1 MAKSWTSDQLL
12 AITER
17 DKNILV
23 SAAAGSGKTAVLVER
38 IVSLITKEPIIDID
52 KFVVVTFTKAAA
64 SEMKD
69 RIRKA
74 LEDLLESDPLNT
86 NLLKQQTLLN
96 NAQITTIDSFC
107 LWIIKNHFS
116 EINLDPGFRTADQG
130 EIKLLGADVLDEL
143 IEAHYESQDKEF
155 LDLVE
160 AYAIGRDDTKI
171 NDLIERVYE
180 LARSNPWPEEWYEK
194 VLDVYR
200 SIESENGNV
209 AIADCLSS
217 IMLSLEG
224 YKDLYEGLIDIC
236 QRPMGPEKYLS
247 IIQGELAGINALLGT
262 HNLKEFIEKLRLF
275 KFDRM
280 PSIRVNGDI
289 DESLKNQVSDSRTD
303 FKKYIEKLKE
313 GFTRDYESLID
324 DVKHCY
330 SYVNTIIKLAREY
343 DESLSK
349 VKKDRGIIDFN
360 DMEHMAL
367 SILIKREEG
376 EIIYTDTANELAK
389 NFRYIMIDEYQDS
402 NMLQEVILNA
412 VSTVRLDEP
421 NNVYMVGDVKQSIYR
436 FRLAC
441 PDLFIEKYDSYG
453 TTDDNFK
460 KIELKKNFRS
470 RKEVLFAT
478 NDVFLN
484 VFNKAFCG
492 ISYTPEVALNPGFP
506 YPDNPDVVED
516 IYDNSPV
523 EIHLI
528 DGKGVDLVDATE
540 DDNPNL
546 EGINLIEEGTYN
558 NKELEALHIVSI
570 VKNIVNSNQLVFDTD
585 LGQYRKASYR
595 DIVVLVRSN
604 RGWADSLVNVLM
616 NNNIPAYSDY
626 SEGYFNVREISVLL
640 SYLTIVDNPVQEI
653 PLSASLLSYFG
664 GFNSSDLVNIR
675 ILGRYLKQEN
685 CLKHPN
691 LYHEML
697 AINAEIDGI
706 LDEDLEGI
714 SLEEI
719 RELNKKIAI
728 FLSELNNY
736 RKKSNIENV
745 YDLLWDII
753 YNSGYYDYVGTM
765 PAGKRRQLNLEI
777 FLDKAAAYSK
787 TSYTGLFNFLRYI
800 ERLKKFEIDF
810 EEGSTLSEN
819 EDLVRIMTIHK
830 SKGLEFPIVIIASM
844 DKDYNL
850 QDSKGT
856 LILDS
861 NLGMGMDY
869 VDLKTRTKTKTIVK
883 NAIKNRI
890 DRETRAEEQR
900 VLYVAMTRAREK
912 LYMVSAL
919 KDATK
924 AIEDATKQ
932 AELVSNSKGFSY
944 MQLNKH
950 NSYLDMVLPVAL
962 LPKSSL
968 TGNFKIDIFSV
979 SEVVENAK
987 INAEEIETRIT
998 KEDLKVG
1005 SLPPLPDYVIDP
1017 KANRPVKI
1025 TVSALKKMQADEDF
1039 DSEAMS
1045 VVKEDYE
1052 DELDVS
1058 KIAKETLDHVVGI
1071 YENEGLELDG
1081 RLEQTDLLESLEQ
1094 PEEYENK
1101 YVPKFIKNKEERLV
1115 ANERGSA
1122 YHRVFEC
1129 LDYSMVGNIDE
1140 IKLNIQKML
1149 TDEKISMAEYKSVKA
1164 EDIYNFTKTD
1174 IGKMAADASAKG
1186 KLKREQ
1192 PFVFDVDGQLVQG
1205 IIDMYIVEEDGITI
1219 VDYKTDRV
1227 RFGKAGIEELKK
1239 RYKIQLDYYAKAIEQ
1254 ITGIKVIK
1262 KVIYSVTMG
1271 IEIEV

>member
-1 MAKSWTSDQLL
+1 
-12 AITER
+12 
-17 DKNILV
+17 
-23 SAAAGSGKTAVLVER
+23 
-38 IVSLITKEPIIDID
+38 
-52 KFVVVTFTKAAA
+52 
-64 SEMKD
+64 MKD
-69 RIRKA
+69 RIRKK
-74 LEDLLESDPLNT
+74 LEKLLEADPLNT

-116 EINLDPGFRTADQG
+116 EINLDPGFRTADEG
-130 EIKLLGADVLDEL
+130 EIKLLGADVLDDL
-143 IEAHYESQDKEF
+143 IEAHYESQDNDF
-155 LDLVE
+155 LNLVE
-160 AYAIGRDDTKI
+160 AYATGRDDTKI
-171 NDLIERVYE
+171 NELIETVYK
-180 LARSNPWPEEWYEK
+180 LARSNPWPDEWYKK
-194 VLDVYR
+194 VIEVYE
-200 SIESENGNV
+200 SIDSDKENA
-209 AIADCLSS
+209 AINDCLSS
-217 IMLSLEG
+217 IVLSLEG
-224 YKDLYEGLIDIC
+224 YKDLYEGLVDIC
-236 QRPMGPEKYLS
+236 QRPMGPEKYTS
-247 IIQGELAGINALLGT
+247 TIQGELAGINALLAT
-262 HNLKEFIEKLRLF
+262 CNLKEFIEKLRLF

-289 DESLKNQVSDSRTD
+289 DESLKDQVSSSRAD

-313 GFTRDYESLID
+313 SFDRDYEALVG
-324 DVKHCY
+324 DVKKCY
-330 SYVNTIIKLAREY
+330 SYVKTIIKLAMEY
-343 DESLSK
+343 DEALSK

-360 DMEHMAL
+360 DMEHLAL
-367 SILIKREEG
+367 SILINKEDG
-376 EIIYTDTANELAK
+376 KIVYTDTANELAK

-412 VSTVRLDEP
+412 VSTVRLEEP

-441 PDLFIEKYDSYG
+441 PDLFIEKYDSY
-453 TTDDNFK
+453 TTIDNDFR

-492 ISYTPEVALNPGFP
+492 ISYTTDVALNPGFP
-506 YPDNPDVVED
+506 YPDNPDAPEE

-528 DGKGVDLVDATE
+528 DGKGVDLIEDSDE
-540 DDNPNL
+540 DDSNPSGST
-546 EGINLIEEGTYN
+546 EVEEGTYN
-558 NKELEALHIVSI
+558 NKEIEALHIASL
-570 VKNIVNSNQLVFDTD
+570 VKEIVNGNHQVFDTD

-604 RGWADSLVNVLM
+604 KGWADSFVNVLM

-664 GFNSSDLVNIR
+664 GFNSTDLVNIR
-675 ILGRYLKQEN
+675 ILGRYLKKEN
-685 CLKHPN
+685 CLEHPN

-697 AINAEIDGI
+697 AINAEMEGV

-719 RELNKKIAI
+719 KTLNGKIEI
-728 FLSELNNY
+728 FLSELNAF

-753 YNSGYYDYVGTM
+753 YNTGYYDYVGTM

-777 FLDKAAAYSK
+777 FLDKAAAYGK

-800 ERLKKFEIDF
+800 ERLKKFDIDF

-830 SKGLEFPIVIIASM
+830 SKGLEFPIVIMAAM
-844 DKDYNL
+844 NKQYNFS
-850 QDSKGT
+850 DSKGT

-869 VDLKTRTKTKTIVK
+869 VDLETRTKTKSIIK
-883 NAIKNRI
+883 SAIKNRI
-890 DRETRAEEQR
+890 DGEARAEEQR

-912 LYMVSAL
+912 LYMVAAL
-919 KDATK
+919 NDANNTIEKATK
-924 AIEDATKQ
+924 E
-932 AELVSNSKGFSY
+932 AELVNNAKGFSY
-944 MQLNKH
+944 MQLSKH
-950 NSYLDMVLPVAL
+950 SSYLDMVLPVAL
-962 LPKSSL
+962 LPNENL
-968 TGNFKIDIFSV
+968 TGDFKIEVIPLIK
-979 SEVVENAK
+979 VVENA
-987 INAEEIETRIT
+987 NETAEETKLTIT
-998 KEDLKVG
+998 KEDIKAT
-1005 SLPPLPDYVIDP
+1005 SLPPLPDYIADP
-1017 KANRPVKI
+1017 KADRPVKV

-1039 DSEAMS
+1039 DSDALS
-1045 VVKEDYE
+1045 IVKVDYE
-1052 DELDVS
+1052 DEL
-1058 KIAKETLDHVVGI
+1058 ETD
-1071 YENEGLELDG
+1071 
-1081 RLEQTDLLESLEQ
+1081 SLEADSLEVDQSEAEKLEIDQ

-1101 YVPKFIKNKEERLV
+1101 YVPRFVKEKQEELV

-1129 LDYSMVGNIDE
+1129 LDYSKVASLED
-1140 IKLNIQKML
+1140 IKENLSKML
-1149 TDEKISMAEYKSVKA
+1149 LEEKISEAEYRSVKP
-1164 EDIYNFTKTD
+1164 EDIYKFTQSN
-1174 IGKMAADASAKG
+1174 IGKLAGIASAKG
-1186 KLKREQ
+1186 RLKREQ

-1205 IIDMYIVEEDGITI
+1205 IIDMFIIEDDGIII

-1227 RFGKAGIEELKK
+1227 RFGKVGIDELKK

-1254 ITGIKVIK
+1254 ITGIKVKERI
-1262 KVIYSVTMG
+1262 IYSVSMG
-1271 IEIEV
+1271 REISV

>member
-17 DKNILV
+17 NKNILV

-38 IVSLITKEPIIDID
+38 IVSLITKDPITDID

-74 LEDLLESDPLNT
+74 LEDLLEADPLNT

-160 AYAIGRDDTKI
+160 AYATGRDDTKI
-171 NDLIERVYE
+171 NDLIEKVYE
-180 LARSNPWPEEWYEK
+180 LARSNPWPDEWYEQ
-194 VLDVYR
+194 VLDVYK
-200 SIESENGNV
+200 SIESDGENA
-209 AIADCLSS
+209 AISDCLSS
-217 IMLSLEG
+217 IVLSLEG

-236 QRPMGPEKYLS
+236 QRPMGPEKYTS
-247 IIQGELAGINALLGT
+247 TIQGELAGINALLET

-289 DESLKNQVSDSRTD
+289 DESLKNQVTESRSD
-303 FKKYIEKLKE
+303 FKKYIDKLKE
-313 GFTRDYESLID
+313 IFSRDYEGLID

-343 DESLSK
+343 NEALSK

-367 SILIKREEG
+367 SILIKKEEG
-376 EIIYTDTANELAK
+376 EIVYTDTANELAK

-412 VSTVRLDEP
+412 VSTVRFEEEP

-441 PDLFIEKYDSYG
+441 PDLFIEKYDSYSP
-453 TTDDNFK
+453 TDVNFK

-506 YPDNPDVVED
+506 YPENSNAPED
-516 IYDNSPV
+516 IYENSPV

-528 DGKGVDLVDATE
+528 DGKGVDLVDDSE
-540 DDNPNL
+540 EDNPNIDGAKEL
-546 EGINLIEEGTYN
+546 EEGTYN
-558 NKELEALHIVSI
+558 NKELEALHIVSL
-570 VKNIVNSNQLVFDTD
+570 VRNIVNSNQLVFDTD

-604 RGWADSLVNVLM
+604 KNWSDSLVNVLM

-675 ILGRYLKQEN
+675 ILGRYLKKEN
-685 CLKHPN
+685 CLEHPN

-697 AINAEIDGI
+697 AINAEIDGV

-714 SLEEI
+714 SHDEI
-719 RELNKKIAI
+719 LKLNAKIETFLRELNT
-728 FLSELNNY
+728 Y

-777 FLDKAAAYSK
+777 FLDKAAAYGK

-800 ERLKKFEIDF
+800 ERLKKFDIDF

-830 SKGLEFPIVIIASM
+830 SKGLEFPIVIMAAM
-844 DKDYNL
+844 DKGYNL
-850 QDSKGT
+850 TDSKGT

-869 VDLKTRTKTKTIVK
+869 VELETRTKTKTIVK
-883 NAIKNRI
+883 SAIKNRI
-890 DRETRAEEQR
+890 DREARAEEQR

-912 LYMVSAL
+912 LYMVAAL

-924 AIEDATKQ
+924 TIEEATKQ
-932 AELVSNSKGFSY
+932 AELVNNAKGFSY
-944 MQLNKH
+944 MQLNKQS
-950 NSYLDMVLPVAL
+950 SYLDMVLPVAL
-962 LPKSSL
+962 LPKENL
-968 TGNFKIDIFSV
+968 TGDFKIDVIPV
-979 SEVVENAK
+979 AEVVENAK
-987 INAEEIETRIT
+987 SDAEEIETTIT
-998 KEDLKVG
+998 KEDLKAG

-1017 KANRPVKI
+1017 KAERPVKV

-1052 DELDVS
+1052 DELEVGAPSDESELSIEESLDS
-1058 KIAKETLDHVVGI
+1058 KESS
-1071 YENEGLELDG
+1071 N
-1081 RLEQTDLLESLEQ
+1081 SLEQ

-1101 YVPKFIKNKEERLV
+1101 YVPNFIKNKQEELV
-1115 ANERGSA
+1115 ATERGSA

-1129 LDYSMVGNIDE
+1129 LDYSMVGSLEEVKENI
-1140 IKLNIQKML
+1140 KKML

-1164 EDIYNFTKTD
+1164 EDIYKFTKTD
-1174 IGKMAADASAKG
+1174 IGKMAAAASAKG

-1205 IIDMYIVEEDGITI
+1205 IIDMYMVEDDGIII

-1239 RYKIQLDYYAKAIEQ
+1239 RYKIQLDYYAMAIEQ
-1254 ITGIKVIK
+1254 ITGLKVLR
-1262 KVIYSVTMG
+1262 KVIYSVG
-1271 IEIEV
+1271 LGKEIEL